1 MDVVM
6 PQMGESIAEGTIVK
20 WLKKPGDTVEKD
32 EPLFEISTDKVDAE
46 IPSPSAGVLQEIL
59 VGEGNTVEVNTV
71 VARIAAAGEATKS
84 AAAPPAPAAKPEPAK
99 AAAPAPAPAPA
110 PPAAPKPEPA
120 RAAAPPP
127 PPAPRPA
134 PTPAAAPAVA
144 ATQAVGSGVATLEER
159 LKTKSSPV
167 VRKMAA
173 ESDVDIT
180 QVPGTGIHGRV
191 TKSDLE
197 RFVEAGTMAPAAST
211 APAAAPAAPAPTAR
225 PTAAP
230 QAAPGPMVPVMGDR
244 VEPMSV
250 MRLKIAEHMVESRHT
265 SAHAQTVW
273 EIDVSNVER
282 IRKGMGDE
290 FLKRNGVKLTFTA
303 FVAKATCDALKAV
316 PIVNSS
322 LSGTNVVYHGSIN
335 LGIAVALD
343 WGLIVPVVKN
353 AGDMNVSGL
362 ARGITDLAGRARS
375 KKLLPDEVTAGTFT
389 ITNPGVYG
397 GLFGIPIINQPQ
409 VAILGVGGIEKR
421 PVVID
426 DAIAIRPMAYF
437 SLSFDHRVID
447 GAVAEQ
453 FMGELKKSLTSI
465 NEAAL

>member
-1 MDVVM
+1 
-6 PQMGESIAEGTIVK
+6 
-20 WLKKPGDTVEKD
+20 
-32 EPLFEISTDKVDAE
+32 
-46 IPSPSAGVLQEIL
+46 
-59 VGEGNTVEVNTV
+59 
-71 VARIAAAGEATKS
+71 
-84 AAAPPAPAAKPEPAK
+84 
-99 AAAPAPAPAPA
+99 
-110 PPAAPKPEPA
+110 
-120 RAAAPPP
+120 
-127 PPAPRPA
+127 
-134 PTPAAAPAVA
+134 
-144 ATQAVGSGVATLEER
+144 
-159 LKTKSSPV
+159 
-167 VRKMAA
+167 MAA
-173 ESDVDIT
+173 EHQVDIT

-191 TKSDLE
+191 TKTDLE
-197 RFVEAGTMAPAAST
+197 RFVESGSMTPAAEAAPAPAAP
-211 APAAAPAAPAPTAR
+211 APAGRPAAAPAAPAR
-225 PTAAP
+225 PLAP
-230 QAAPGPMVPVMGDR
+230 MMGDR

-273 EIDVSNVER
+273 EMDVSNLER
-282 IRKGMGDE
+282 IRKEMGEE
-290 FLKRNGVKLTFTA
+290 FLRRNGVKLTFTA

-322 LSGTNVVYHGSIN
+322 LSGTNVVYHGAIN

-343 WGLIVPVVKN
+343 WGLIVPVIKN

-362 ARGITDLAGRARS
+362 ARSVTDLATRART
-375 KKLLPDEVTAGTFT
+375 KKLLPDEVTGGTFT
-389 ITNPGVYG
+389 ITNPGIYG

-453 FMGELKKSLTSI
+453 FMIELKKSLTAM